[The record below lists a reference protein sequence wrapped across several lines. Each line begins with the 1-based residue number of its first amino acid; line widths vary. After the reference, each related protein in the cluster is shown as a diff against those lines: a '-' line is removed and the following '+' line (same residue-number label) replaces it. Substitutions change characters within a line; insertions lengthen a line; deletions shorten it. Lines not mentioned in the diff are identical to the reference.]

1 MINTRTCLNIFVLT
15 IGLGIVLSPMSRRV
29 DAAVKTSPSTT
40 ELATI
45 NTDMIDSQVD
55 VEARIKSITTPHEG
69 SKAPFRIELA
79 DATGIITLVIWAD
92 LYETLKAQ
100 SPLSTG
106 DVIHVNGKVT
116 MYRDSLQ
123 LQIREVSDVKILT
136 KADTGKPATQ
146 PTAPTP
152 PPAPTAAPTSPAPTA
167 AAAPDGTTPLASI
180 TSTMAKQDVTVQ
192 ATISEVREPRS
203 ERAPY
208 TVMLSQ
214 ENTSIPLVYWS
225 DMHPQLKDKI
235 KVGNQVRIQGQV
247 SEYRGTL
254 QIKIHNASDVTIVSA
269 TTK

>member
-1 MINTRTCLNIFVLT
+1 MIKTRTCVNIFVLT
-15 IGLGIVLSPMSRRV
+15 IGLGIIPSPTFLRS
-29 DAAVKTSPSTT
+29 DAAVKTSPSKT
-40 ELATI
+40 ELANI

-55 VEARIKSITTPHEG
+55 VEASIKSITPPREG

-79 DATGIITLVIWAD
+79 DTTGSITLVIWPD
-92 LYETLKAQ
+92 IYESLKTK

-123 LQIREVSDVKILT
+123 LQIREAADVKIVT
-136 KADTGKPATQ
+136 KAATDEPASKPAT
-146 PTAPTP
+146 PTPAAIPAAAPTP
-152 PPAPTAAPTSPAPTA
+152 PAPA
-167 AAAPDGTTPLASI
+167 GTTSLASI
-180 TSTMAKQDVTVQ
+180 TSAMVSQDVTVQ

-208 TVMLSQ
+208 TVTLSQ
-214 ENTSIPLVYWS
+214 ENTRMPLVYWS

-254 QIKIHNASDVTIVSA
+254 QIKIRNASDVTIVSA
-269 TTK
+269 PTK